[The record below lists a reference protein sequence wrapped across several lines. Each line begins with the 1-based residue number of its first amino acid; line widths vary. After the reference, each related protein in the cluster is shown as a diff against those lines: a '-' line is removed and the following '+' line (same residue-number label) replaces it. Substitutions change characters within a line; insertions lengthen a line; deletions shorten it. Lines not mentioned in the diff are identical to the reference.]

1 MIVKSSFSRG
11 TGKGASSLNY
21 ISREGAFGYGHAPV
35 YDREGNILP
44 RDGFKEL
51 KREIKEAE
59 MERRLIFSPGEP
71 DLSTED
77 IGIMVRDVIER
88 YQMEEDK
95 NFDYVFAIHNHNERT
110 HVHVLAWGDK
120 EDLRMDRDDLA
131 SITERALDLEIEQEQ
146 ILELAIGK
154 EEVLEKD
161 NSAEM
166 EIDSEI
172 HLEDHS

>member
-1 MIVKSSFSRG
+1 MIVKSSFSKG
-11 TGKGASSLNY
+11 TGKGSASLNY
-21 ISREGAFGYGHAPV
+21 ISREGAFGCGHAPV

-44 RDGFKEL
+44 RDNFKEL
-51 KREIKEAE
+51 KQEIKEAE
-59 MERRLIFSPGEP
+59 MERRLIFSPEEP
-71 DLSTED
+71 DLSTEE
-77 IGIMVRDVIER
+77 IGIIVRDVIER

-120 EDLRMDRDDLA
+120 EDLHMDRDDLA